1 LGTLAR
7 FLGSWHKS
15 RGLDV
20 LSLLKDINAL
30 NIIRVRNMFLS
41 HVPGTCSY
49 LPTRSGSRAKFV
61 VRSIIEDE
69 HIVKIDSVKY
79 IRLDELTRK
88 LDVLAPPPKFNPM
101 HVMNFDGV
109 APETINGRLAMIG
122 IVPYIVV
129 NATSNSTMLSQFEQN
144 TALILSMSAA
154 IIFGSLIVMVQNI
167 KPKDKKSDIFTAYAE
182 VVNGRVA
189 MLGILYALI
198 FEGF

>member
-1 LGTLAR
+1 MGTLAR

-20 LSLLKDINAL
+20 LSLLKDIYAM

-49 LPTRSGSRAKFV
+49 LPTRSGSRPKFV

-88 LDVLAPPPKFNPM
+88 LDVLALQPKFNPM
-101 HVMNFDGV
+101 HVMHFDGV

-144 TALILSMSAA
+144 TALILLMSAA

-167 KPKDKKSDIFTAYAE
+167 KPKDKESDIFTADAE
-182 VVNGRVA
+182 LVNGRVA

>member
-1 LGTLAR
+1 
-7 FLGSWHKS
+7 
-15 RGLDV
+15 

-61 VRSIIEDE
+61 VRVGNGTPSIIEDE

>member
-1 LGTLAR
+1 M
-7 FLGSWHKS
+7 
-15 RGLDV
+15 
-20 LSLLKDINAL
+20 SLLKDINAL

-61 VRSIIEDE
+61 VRVGNGTPSIIEDE

-88 LDVLAPPPKFNPM
+88 LDVLAPPKFNPM

-144 TALILSMSAA
+144 TALILSMSTA

-167 KPKDKKSDIFTAYAE
+167 KPKDKESDIFTADAE
-182 VVNGRVA
+182 LVNGRVA

>member
-1 LGTLAR
+1 
-7 FLGSWHKS
+7 
-15 RGLDV
+15 
-20 LSLLKDINAL
+20 
-30 NIIRVRNMFLS
+30 MFLS

-61 VRSIIEDE
+61 VRVGNGTPSIIEDE